1 MESLYMALK
10 HASKG
15 RRYKPEVLRWN
26 ANRYDMLSAL
36 QEEIYSGHYEVDKYT
51 AFYVSEPKKRLIMS
65 IAFKHRIVQWAIY
78 QKIQPILVKGYIID
92 SDGCITDRGPD
103 TAIERVRYWLD
114 SGEDTY
120 YLKYDISK
128 YFYRIDQD
136 VLEETIRKKIT
147 DKRLCDLM
155 ASVIHCSH
163 TAFGLPPGKSPGE
176 VPLNERIY
184 GVGMPV
190 GNLLSQIFA
199 NIYLDRLDQYCKRDL
214 RIRHYIR
221 YMDDGLALSD
231 SKADLHM
238 WEDAIRSYLHD
249 ELRLDLNRK
258 TCIRPISQGISYI
271 GYRIWPG
278 YTTVRKS
285 TSKRMKKYLNKTMRD
300 YAAGEIDLRRA
311 SQPYMCYKAKL
322 DRCDCTQLREKLLG
336 GFHLGR
342 EQ

>member
-1 MESLYMALK
+1 
-10 HASKG
+10 
-15 RRYKPEVLRWN
+15 
-26 ANRYDMLSAL
+26 
-36 QEEIYSGHYEVDKYT
+36 
-51 AFYVSEPKKRLIMS
+51 
-65 IAFKHRIVQWAIY
+65 
-78 QKIQPILVKGYIID
+78 
-92 SDGCITDRGPD
+92 
-103 TAIERVRYWLD
+103 
-114 SGEDTY
+114 
-120 YLKYDISK
+120 
-128 YFYRIDQD
+128 
-136 VLEETIRKKIT
+136 
-147 DKRLCDLM
+147 
-155 ASVIHCSH
+155 
-163 TAFGLPPGKSPGE
+163 
-176 VPLNERIY
+176 
-184 GVGMPV
+184 MPV

-214 RIRHYIR
+214 RIHHYIR

-231 SKADLHM
+231 SKQDLHR
-238 WEDAIRSYLHD
+238 WEDAIRTYVHD